1 MDIEE
6 QIEKAEKLETPSL
19 VGSSIRSAD
28 DSVHQNY
35 IHPEKYKGRSKSKP
49 KKHSILDSSIGA
61 SLDDLINEGALLG
74 SEEDFDK
81 FLDDTGK
88 IKSDAK
94 YAPEKKKPQEES
106 SSESTPQ
113 KEAPKASD
121 EPLEPQVK
129 LSSVDPES
137 VPISASS
144 TVDNEKTE
152 PKEDSIYENDDF
164 SAPNLSEYQLDHQIA
179 DHSDLLSSVQSY
191 DLSKLPSSNDRE
203 RSKSNNL
210 ADLPARVP
218 SNTRASPARRAPALG
233 KQLDFGENANIR
245 SSDSL
250 HSPYFASYERSPSRS
265 RTGFRDKSSDRDTRS
280 TSSSTTSNP
289 HLARGDTYKNIHPDT
304 PLKYERPAD
313 FDVDEE
319 EEDSRATRHSKPTM
333 GESIA
338 AAEEENLKAF
348 HGEQGLTRD
357 PSLVTTGD
365 YTNFNV
371 DTVNHNLDEASLYS
385 VRSESSTNY
394 LRSISRSRSRQ
405 PRHNVDSINEKNDA
419 NHEELAQE
427 GALISDDPFDQVED
441 LDNVMKNVVSPSKK
455 QDASDIAD
463 SQKKPAEKAPSLA
476 ETSITEDA
484 EPKATT
490 ALTSEE
496 IEEESKDTIE
506 ADESSKDISKHDE
519 SSNIPL
525 SKKSQSEALSEDTS
539 AKEAIEEESEKAPVS
554 DVAAEEKDAETK
566 EQLIDESAPTVT
578 ANDIKIDDSK
588 ADHEVHRD
596 IAPEVSEEAPKS
608 SESVEIDESAE
619 DKIKEAKEQLIAE
632 EAPAVT
638 AKDIKIDDSKADHEV
653 HRDIAP
659 EVSEEAPKSSESVEI
674 DESAEDKIKEAK
686 EQLIAE
692 EAPAVTAKDI
702 KIDDSKADHEVHR
715 DIAPEVSE
723 EAPKSS
729 ESVEIDES
737 AEDKIKEAKEQ
748 LIAEEAPTVT
758 AADIKLDKNETR
770 VVNESTEDA
779 SELATEKD
787 GKDNEFSAT
796 ALESSTKSIVQ
807 EADEPSEKASAKNLD
822 TTADDEISGTTESK
836 EVPSEEEETKPNLV
850 SEPVP
855 NVSDKEEAKDIK
867 AEEDPTPEDKDA
879 TEEEERKP
887 SLITEGGIEEDEHAA
902 EPGQKLDKSV
912 DEEGNSVEEKSETVK
927 DGVETDEHGAKV
939 PVIDFE
945 KEKENVAPET
955 DAPATQ
961 PSLIGETAN
970 DDKELEAEDAEAAEA
985 TTGKDVPEPAT
996 VVEKERSKYD
1006 SEKDTTIEPASE
1018 TALPKEAASTEPEA
1032 DRELKKDEGDVVE
1045 EKAPETEGEIVDIK
1059 NDDVPTDSQKVKA
1072 TEIVAEEEQEK
1083 QGADDE
1089 SPEQESEAQESEAA
1103 DAPTE
1108 ETTNDA
1114 EEEEAAQASKE
1125 TTKDAT
1131 KDEAV
1136 VISTKEAEEEELPKS
1151 EKTSTTA
1158 PTDVKDDSEV
1168 KDKEVVQ
1175 EKSTPQAASQGW
1187 FGSIKQGLG
1196 AVVGGGAAAAAA
1208 DTKKDDEFGVSQEE
1222 LRKHLQSL
1230 PVYIYTSLAGG
1241 MQIMQRTNRL
1251 TTILTANGVKFEY
1264 RDLGTDE
1271 EAKKIWRRYAS
1282 GKTLPGVVRGDD
1294 FIGNWQ
1300 EIDELNEEYMLT
1312 QRLWEEL

>member
-6 QIEKAEKLETPSL
+6 QIEKAEKLDTPSL
-19 VGSSIRSAD
+19 VGLSIRSAD
-28 DSVHQNY
+28 DLVHQNY

-49 KKHSILDSSIGA
+49 KKHLILDLSIGA

-113 KEAPKASD
+113 KEAPKAAD

-129 LSSVDPES
+129 LGSVDPES
-137 VPISASS
+137 VPISALS
-144 TVDNEKTE
+144 TVDNDKTE
-152 PKEDSIYENDDF
+152 PKEDLIYENDNF

-233 KQLDFGENANIR
+233 KHLDFGENANIR
-245 SSDSL
+245 LSDSL

-265 RTGFRDKSSDRDTRS
+265 RTGFRDKSTDRDTRLK
-280 TSSSTTSNP
+280 SSTTSNP

-371 DTVNHNLDEASLYS
+371 DTVNRNLDEASLYS

-441 LDNVMKNVVSPSKK
+441 LDNVMKNAVSPSKK
-455 QDASDIAD
+455 QDASDIIDA
-463 SQKKPAEKAPSLA
+463 QKKPAEKAPSLA

-484 EPKATT
+484 EPKATD

-496 IEEESKDTIE
+496 IEEESKDTAE
-506 ADESSKDISKHDE
+506 AEESSKDIYKEDESSKDISKEDVSGRDISEDDE
-519 SSNIPL
+519 SSAIPL
-525 SKKSQSEALSEDTS
+525 SKKSPLGASSEDTS
-539 AKEAIEEESEKAPVS
+539 TKEAVEEESEKAPVS

-578 ANDIKIDDSK
+578 A
-588 ADHEVHRD
+588 
-596 IAPEVSEEAPKS
+596 
-608 SESVEIDESAE
+608 
-619 DKIKEAKEQLIAE
+619 
-632 EAPAVT
+632 
-638 AKDIKIDDSKADHEV
+638 KDIKIDDSKADHEV

-659 EVSEEAPKSSESVEI
+659 EVSEEAPESSESVEI
-674 DESAEDKIKEAK
+674 DE
-686 EQLIAE
+686 L
-692 EAPAVTAKDI
+692 
-702 KIDDSKADHEVHR
+702 
-715 DIAPEVSE
+715 
-723 EAPKSS
+723 
-729 ESVEIDES
+729 

-758 AADIKLDKNETR
+758 AADIKLDKNER
-770 VVNESTEDA
+770 KEVDESTEDA
-779 SELATEKD
+779 LKSATEKD
-787 GKDNEFSAT
+787 VKDDEPSTT
-796 ALESSTKSIVQ
+796 ALQSSTKSFVQ
-807 EADEPSEKASAKNLD
+807 EADEPLEKASPKALD
-822 TTADDEISGTTESK
+822 TSAADDVTAETTKSK
-836 EVPSEEEETKPNLV
+836 EILSDDEETKPNLV
-850 SEPVP
+850 SEPVA
-855 NVSDKEEAKDIK
+855 NVTDKEEAKDIK
-867 AEEDPTPEDKDA
+867 AEEDPTPEDKDVA
-879 TEEEERKP
+879 EEEEPKP
-887 SLITEGGIEEDEHAA
+887 SLIAEGGVEEDEPAA
-902 EPGQKLDKSV
+902 EPEQKLDESV
-912 DEEGNSVEEKSETVK
+912 DEEGNSVEKKSETVK
-927 DGVETDEHGAKV
+927 EGVETDKHGAKV
-939 PVIDFE
+939 PVIDFD

-955 DAPATQ
+955 EAPATQ

-985 TTGKDVPEPAT
+985 TTGKDVTKPAT

-1006 SEKDTTIEPASE
+1006 SEEDKTIEPASE
-1018 TALPKEAASTEPEA
+1018 TALPKEAVSTEPETA
-1032 DRELKKDEGDVVE
+1032 KELKKDEGDVVE
-1045 EKAPETEGEIVDIK
+1045 EDAPETEGEIVDIK

-1072 TEIVAEEEQEK
+1072 TEIVAEEEEEK
-1083 QGADDE
+1083 QASDE
-1089 SPEQESEAQESEAA
+1089 SAEQKLGAQELEKAA
-1103 DAPTE
+1103 
-1108 ETTNDA
+1108 ETSKEKTTKDG
-1114 EEEEAAQASKE
+1114 EDEEAAETAKEE
-1125 TTKDAT
+1125 TTKDADEEEAADVST
-1131 KDEAV
+1131 KDV
-1136 VISTKEAEEEELPKS
+1136 KEEFPKS
-1151 EKTSTTA
+1151 EKTTTA
-1158 PTDVKDDSEV
+1158 PLADVKDDSEV
-1168 KDKEVVQ
+1168 KDKEVVL

-1187 FGSIKQGLG
+1187 FGLIKQGLG

-1251 TTILTANGVKFEY
+1251 TTILQANGVKFEY
-1264 RDLGTDE
+1264 KDLGTDE
-1271 EAKKIWRRYAS
+1271 EAKKIWRRYAL

>member
-6 QIEKAEKLETPSL
+6 QIEKAEKLDTPSL
-19 VGSSIRSAD
+19 VGLSIRSAD
-28 DSVHQNY
+28 DLVHQNY

-49 KKHSILDSSIGA
+49 KKHLILDLSVGA

-113 KEAPKASD
+113 KEATKAAD

-129 LSSVDPES
+129 LGSVDPES
-137 VPISASS
+137 VPISALS
-144 TVDNEKTE
+144 TVDNDKTE
-152 PKEDSIYENDDF
+152 PKEDLIYENDNF

-233 KQLDFGENANIR
+233 KHLDFGENANIR
-245 SSDSL
+245 LSDSL

-265 RTGFRDKSSDRDTRS
+265 RTGFRDKSTDRDTRLK
-280 TSSSTTSNP
+280 SSTTSNP

-371 DTVNHNLDEASLYS
+371 DTVNRNLDEASLYS

-441 LDNVMKNVVSPSKK
+441 LDNVMKNAVSPSKK
-455 QDASDIAD
+455 QDASDIIDA
-463 SQKKPAEKAPSLA
+463 QKKPAEKAPSLA

-484 EPKATT
+484 EPKATD

-496 IEEESKDTIE
+496 IEEESKDISKE
-506 ADESSKDISKHDE
+506 DESSG
-519 SSNIPL
+519 IPL
-525 SKKSQSEALSEDTS
+525 SKESHLGASSEDTS
-539 AKEAIEEESEKAPVS
+539 AKEAVEEESEKAPVS

-578 ANDIKIDDSK
+578 AEDIKIDDLK

-596 IAPEVSEEAPKS
+596 IAPEVSEEAPES
-608 SESVEIDESAE
+608 SESVEIDE
-619 DKIKEAKEQLIAE
+619 L
-632 EAPAVT
+632 
-638 AKDIKIDDSKADHEV
+638 
-653 HRDIAP
+653 
-659 EVSEEAPKSSESVEI
+659 
-674 DESAEDKIKEAK
+674 
-686 EQLIAE
+686 
-692 EAPAVTAKDI
+692 
-702 KIDDSKADHEVHR
+702 
-715 DIAPEVSE
+715 
-723 EAPKSS
+723 
-729 ESVEIDES
+729 

-758 AADIKLDKNETR
+758 AADIKLDKNER
-770 VVNESTEDA
+770 KEVDESTEDA
-779 SELATEKD
+779 LQSASEKD
-787 GKDNEFSAT
+787 IKDDEPSTT

-807 EADEPSEKASAKNLD
+807 EADEPLEKASAKALD
-822 TTADDEISGTTESK
+822 TSAADDETAGTTKSK
-836 EVPSEEEETKPNLV
+836 EFLSDDEETKPNLV
-850 SEPVP
+850 SEPVA
-855 NVSDKEEAKDIK
+855 NVTDKEEAKDIK
-867 AEEDPTPEDKDA
+867 AEEDPTPEDKDS
-879 TEEEERKP
+879 TEEEEPKP
-887 SLITEGGIEEDEHAA
+887 SLIAEGGIEEDEPVA
-902 EPGQKLDKSV
+902 EPEQKLDESV
-912 DEEGNSVEEKSETVK
+912 DEEGNSVEKKSETVK
-927 DGVETDEHGAKV
+927 EGVETDKHGAKV
-939 PVIDFE
+939 PVIDFD

-985 TTGKDVPEPAT
+985 TTGKDVAKPAT

-1006 SEKDTTIEPASE
+1006 SEEDKTIEPASE
-1018 TALPKEAASTEPEA
+1018 TALPKEAVSTEPETSK
-1032 DRELKKDEGDVVE
+1032 ELKKDEGDVVE
-1045 EKAPETEGEIVDIK
+1045 EDAPETEGEIVDIK

-1072 TEIVAEEEQEK
+1072 TEIVAEEEEEK
-1083 QGADDE
+1083 QASGE
-1089 SPEQESEAQESEAA
+1089 SAEQKSEVQDLEESAEAS
-1103 DAPTE
+1103 TE
-1108 ETTNDA
+1108 KTTKDA
-1114 EEEEAAQASKE
+1114 EEEEAAETAKEE
-1125 TTKDAT
+1125 TTKDADEDAVDVST
-1131 KDEAV
+1131 KDV
-1136 VISTKEAEEEELPKS
+1136 KEELPKS
-1151 EKTSTTA
+1151 EKTTTA
-1158 PTDVKDDSEV
+1158 PLADVKDDSEV

-1187 FGSIKQGLG
+1187 FGLIKQGLG

-1251 TTILTANGVKFEY
+1251 TTILQANGVKFEY
-1264 RDLGTDE
+1264 KDLGTDE
-1271 EAKKIWRRYAS
+1271 EAKKIWRRYAL

-1300 EIDELNEEYMLT
+1300 EVDELNEEYMLT

>member
-6 QIEKAEKLETPSL
+6 QIEKAEKLDTPSL
-19 VGSSIRSAD
+19 VGLSIRSAD
-28 DSVHQNY
+28 DLVHQNY

-49 KKHSILDSSIGA
+49 KKHLILDLSIGA

-94 YAPEKKKPQEES
+94 YAPEKKKPQEDS

-113 KEAPKASD
+113 KEEPKASD

-129 LSSVDPES
+129 LGSEDPES
-137 VPISASS
+137 VPISALS
-144 TVDNEKTE
+144 TVDNEKAE
-152 PKEDSIYENDDF
+152 PREDLIYENDNF

-233 KQLDFGENANIR
+233 KHLDFGENANIR
-245 SSDSL
+245 LSDSL

-265 RTGFRDKSSDRDTRS
+265 RTGFRDKSTDRDTRL

-348 HGEQGLTRD
+348 HGETQLTRD

-371 DTVNHNLDEASLYS
+371 DTVNRNLDETSLYS

-463 SQKKPAEKAPSLA
+463 SQKKSAEKAPSLA

-484 EPKATT
+484 EPKAAD

-496 IEEESKDTIE
+496 IEENSKDTTE
-506 ADESSKDISKHDE
+506 AGESSKDTSRDNE
-519 SSNIPL
+519 SSEIPL
-525 SKKSQSEALSEDTS
+525 SRESKSEVSSEDTS
-539 AKEAIEEESEKAPVS
+539 AKEPIEDESEKAPVN

-578 ANDIKIDDSK
+578 AKDIKIDDSK
-588 ADHEVHRD
+588 NDHEVHRD
-596 IAPEVSEEAPKS
+596 IAPEVSEEPPTS
-608 SESVEIDESAE
+608 SEPVNIDE
-619 DKIKEAKEQLIAE
+619 L
-632 EAPAVT
+632 
-638 AKDIKIDDSKADHEV
+638 
-653 HRDIAP
+653 
-659 EVSEEAPKSSESVEI
+659 
-674 DESAEDKIKEAK
+674 
-686 EQLIAE
+686 
-692 EAPAVTAKDI
+692 
-702 KIDDSKADHEVHR
+702 
-715 DIAPEVSE
+715 
-723 EAPKSS
+723 
-729 ESVEIDES
+729 

-758 AADIKLDKNETR
+758 AADIKLDKNETKE
-770 VVNESTEDA
+770 VDESTEDTLK
-779 SELATEKD
+779 SATEND
-787 GKDNEFSAT
+787 DEPSAT
-796 ALESSTKSIVQ
+796 ALDRSTRSIVR
-807 EADEPSEKASAKNLD
+807 EADEPLEKASAKPLD
-822 TTADDEISGTTESK
+822 TSSDDEISGITESK
-836 EVPSEEEETKPNLV
+836 EIRSEEEETKPNLV
-850 SEPVP
+850 SEPVA

-867 AEEDPTPEDKDA
+867 AEEDPIHEGKNA
-879 TEEEERKP
+879 TDEEERKP
-887 SLITEGGIEEDEHAA
+887 SLIAEGGIDEN
-902 EPGQKLDKSV
+902 EPATEPEQKLDESV
-912 DEEGNSVEEKSETVK
+912 DEKGNSVEMKSETVK
-927 DGVETDEHGAKV
+927 EGVETDEHGAKV
-939 PVIDFE
+939 PVIDFD
-945 KEKENVAPET
+945 KEKGNVAPET

-961 PSLIGETAN
+961 PSLIGETGN
-970 DDKELEAEDAEAAEA
+970 DDKELEAEDAEATEA
-985 TTGKDVPEPAT
+985 TTGRDVSEPAT
-996 VVEKERSKYD
+996 VVETERSKYD
-1006 SEKDTTIEPASE
+1006 SEEDKTIRPASE
-1018 TALPKEAASTEPEA
+1018 TALPEETASTELEA
-1032 DRELKKDEGDVVE
+1032 DKALKKDEGDVVE
-1045 EKAPETEGEIVDIK
+1045 EKAPEAEGEIVDIK
-1059 NDDVPTDSQKVKA
+1059 NDHVPTDSQKAKA
-1072 TEIVAEEEQEK
+1072 TEIVAEEEEEK
-1083 QGADDE
+1083 QA
-1089 SPEQESEAQESEAA
+1089 SSQIAEQDSEAQELKEAA
-1103 DAPTE
+1103 EASAE
-1108 ETTNDA
+1108 NTTKDS
-1114 EEEEAAQASKE
+1114 EEEEAAETSKE
-1125 TTKDAT
+1125 ETSKDGEEEEPA
-1131 KDEAV
+1131 E
-1136 VISTKEAEEEELPKS
+1136 ISKKEVEELPKS
-1151 EKTSTTA
+1151 EKTTTAA

-1187 FGSIKQGLG
+1187 FGLIKQGLG

-1251 TTILTANGVKFEY
+1251 TTILQANGVKFEY
-1264 RDLGTDE
+1264 KDLGTDE
-1271 EAKKIWRRYAS
+1271 EAKKIWRRYAL